1 MKNTTPTL
9 YVLAGVTASGK
20 SKLAL
25 QWATENQAE
34 ILSCDSVSIYKGMD
48 IGSAKPDLLE
58 RNKIPHYGID
68 LHTLDEPCDVGK
80 YSLYAQKRVHEIQE
94 KGSQVLVVGGS
105 GFYLQSFFYPVVDEI
120 VVPVEVRCEV
130 EDFYRINGLNSLVD
144 RLKKLNPNGLGALD
158 CLNPRRVLRALER
171 CIVSGKSLTQLQ
183 TAFKMLPKPFPEMK
197 KKVIWLDRENEELE
211 IRIEQRTKKMLR
223 AGLIEET
230 KKLIGDGLLQNNPA
244 ASSIGYREVISYLEG
259 KIQLDELQ
267 SMIESS
273 TRKLVA
279 KQRKWFRKHFP
290 DDSRKKIAGD
300 KGISSSDFNWFTG
313 T

>member
-1 MKNTTPTL
+1 
-9 YVLAGVTASGK
+9 
-20 SKLAL
+20 
-25 QWATENQAE
+25 
-34 ILSCDSVSIYKGMD
+34 
-48 IGSAKPDLLE
+48 
-58 RNKIPHYGID
+58 
-68 LHTLDEPCDVGK
+68 
-80 YSLYAQKRVHEIQE
+80 
-94 KGSQVLVVGGS
+94 
-105 GFYLQSFFYPVVDEI
+105 
-120 VVPVEVRCEV
+120 
-130 EDFYRINGLNSLVD
+130 
-144 RLKKLNPNGLGALD
+144 
-158 CLNPRRVLRALER
+158 
-171 CIVSGKSLTQLQ
+171 
-183 TAFKMLPKPFPEMK
+183 
-197 KKVIWLDRENEELE
+197 
-211 IRIEQRTKKMLR
+211 MLR